1 MRTLDICFA
10 WYSIERFDLGWMMI
24 KVGLVGCGTI
34 GSAIAKEIDKE
45 IPELKL
51 VAVCDRNQ
59 VKTRKLVE
67 SLNQKPDLTTV
78 DELIE
83 ASDLVIEAASAKI
96 VAELVEKTI
105 NRRKNIMVMSVGGLV
120 DRVDLFEKA
129 KAKGRRVYFPSGA
142 IAGLDAI
149 KGAKE
154 SGIDL
159 VTLTTYKPPS
169 GLQGAPYLA
178 QKGIE
183 LSEIKEKTIL
193 FEGSCREAVKAFP
206 KNINVAA
213 SLAFAG
219 VGLEKTRVRMIVDPG
234 IKRNVHHIVVE
245 GDFGR
250 LETRT
255 ENLPSPLNP
264 KTSYLAVLSAIAT
277 LKGIVNPLKVGT

>member
-1 MRTLDICFA
+1 
-10 WYSIERFDLGWMMI
+10 MMI
-24 KVGLVGCGTI
+24 KVGLIGCGTI
-34 GSAIAKEIDKE
+34 GSAIAKEIDKK

-51 VAVCDRNQ
+51 VAICDRNE
-59 VKTRKLVE
+59 VKTRKLIE
-67 SLNQKPDLTTV
+67 SLNQKPDLTTL
-78 DELIE
+78 DEAIE
-83 ASDLVIEAASAKI
+83 ASDLVVEAASAKI
-96 VAELVEKTI
+96 VAGLVEKVI
-105 NRRKNIMVMSVGGLV
+105 NRGKDIMVMSVGGLV
-120 DRVDLFEKA
+120 DNLDLFEKVRER
-129 KAKGRRVYFPSGA
+129 GCRVYFPSGA

-154 SGIDL
+154 SRIDS

-169 GLQGAPYLA
+169 GLKGAPYLA
-178 QKGIE
+178 KKGIK
-183 LSEIKEKTIL
+183 LGEIKGKTTL

-206 KNINVAA
+206 QNINVAA

-219 VGLEKTRVRMIVDPG
+219 VGLEKTRVRMIVDPE
-234 IKRNVHHIVVE
+234 IKRNVHHIVLE

-255 ENLPSPLNP
+255 ENLPSPINP

>member
-1 MRTLDICFA
+1 
-10 WYSIERFDLGWMMI
+10 MMI
-24 KVGLVGCGTI
+24 KVGLIGCGTI
-34 GSAIAKEIDKE
+34 GGAIAKEIDKR
-45 IPELKL
+45 IPQLKL
-51 VAVCDRNQ
+51 VAVCDRDE
-59 VKTRKLVE
+59 VKTRKLIE
-67 SLNQKPDLTTV
+67 SLSQKPDLTTL
-78 DELIE
+78 DEVIE

-96 VAELVEKTI
+96 AAELVEKAI
-105 NRRKNIMVMSVGGLV
+105 NRGKDIMVMSVGGLV
-120 DRVDLFEKA
+120 DSLDLFEKA
-129 KAKGRRVYFPSGA
+129 KEKECRVYFPSGA

-154 SGIDL
+154 SRIDS

-169 GLQGAPYLA
+169 ALQGAPYLA
-178 QKGIE
+178 RKGIK
-183 LSEIKEKTIL
+183 LSEIKEKTVL

-206 KNINVAA
+206 QNINVAA

-219 VGLEKTRVRMIVDPG
+219 VGLEKTRVRVVVDPAL
-234 IKRNVHHIVVE
+234 KRNVHQIVVE

-255 ENLPSPLNP
+255 QNLPSPINP

>member
-1 MRTLDICFA
+1 
-10 WYSIERFDLGWMMI
+10 MI
-24 KVGLVGCGTI
+24 KVGLIGCGTI
-34 GSAIAKEIDKE
+34 GGAIAKEIDKI

-51 VAVCDRNQ
+51 VAVCDRNE

-67 SLNQKPDLTTV
+67 SLNQKPDLTTL

-83 ASDLVIEAASAKI
+83 AADLVIEVASAKI
-96 VAELVEKTI
+96 VAELVEKAI
-105 NRRKNIMVMSVGGLV
+105 DRGKDVMVMSVGGLV
-120 DRVDLFEKA
+120 DSLDLFEKA
-129 KAKGRRVYFPSGA
+129 KERGCRVYFPSGA

-154 SGIDL
+154 NGIDS
-159 VTLTTYKPPS
+159 VTLTTCKPPS

-178 QKGIE
+178 KKGIK
-183 LSEIKEKTIL
+183 LSEIKGKTIL

-206 KNINVAA
+206 QNINVAA
-213 SLAFAG
+213 SLALAG
-219 VGLEKTRVRMIVDPG
+219 VGPEKTRVRMIVDPE

-255 ENLPSPLNP
+255 ENLPSPINP

>member
-1 MRTLDICFA
+1 
-10 WYSIERFDLGWMMI
+10 MMI
-24 KVGLVGCGTI
+24 KVGLIGCGTI
-34 GSAIAKEIDKE
+34 GSTIAKEIDQR

-59 VKTRKLVE
+59 VRTGKLVE
-67 SLNQKPDLTTV
+67 SLNQKPDLTTL
-78 DELIE
+78 DEVIE
-83 ASDLVIEAASAKI
+83 ASDLVVEAASAKI
-96 VAELVEKTI
+96 VAKLVENAI
-105 NRRKNIMVMSVGGLV
+105 NRGKDIMVMSVGGLV
-120 DRVDLFEKA
+120 DNLDLFEKA
-129 KAKGRRVYFPSGA
+129 KERGCRVYFPSGA

-154 SGIDL
+154 NRIGS

-169 GLQGAPYLA
+169 GLRGAPYLA
-178 QKGIE
+178 RKGIE
-183 LSEIKEKTIL
+183 LSVIKEKTVL

-206 KNINVAA
+206 QNINVAA

-219 VGLEKTRVRMIVDPG
+219 VGLEKTRVRIVVDPAL
-234 IKRNVHHIVVE
+234 KRNIHHIVVE

-255 ENLPSPLNP
+255 ENLPSPVNP

-277 LKGIVNPLKVGT
+277 LKGIVNPLQVGT